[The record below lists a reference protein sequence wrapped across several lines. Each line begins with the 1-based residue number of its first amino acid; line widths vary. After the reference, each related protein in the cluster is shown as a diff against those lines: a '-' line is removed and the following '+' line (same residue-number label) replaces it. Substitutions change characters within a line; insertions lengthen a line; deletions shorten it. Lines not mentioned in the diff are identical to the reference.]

1 MKRFILNVSAPI
13 RKHLYIYLASFVVIS
28 IFLSTSL
35 ILKFEASYPSSP
47 IKTVNDA
54 VWWSAVGIS
63 TIGIANVIPVSTA
76 GRYLTLFLML
86 VGVVILSVLTAKVA
100 AFFTEEEV
108 KKDLDVEFKAIE
120 GDLHNVEKNIEGEV
134 RVDDKIVEDKLEKLE
149 SKVEKLVKKK
159 KS

>member
-1 MKRFILNVSAPI
+1 M
-13 RKHLYIYLASFVVIS
+13 YIYLASFVILS
-28 IFLSTSL
+28 IFVSTSL
-35 ILKFEASYPSSP
+35 ILKFESAYLNSP

-54 VWWSAVGIS
+54 IWWSAVGIS
-63 TIGIANVIPVSTA
+63 TIGIANIVPVSDA

-108 KKDLDVEFKAIE
+108 KKDLDVEFKNIE
-120 GDLHNVEKNIEGEV
+120 GDLHKVEKNIEGEV

-149 SKVEKLVKKK
+149 KKVEKLAKKK
-159 KS
+159 